1 MSIKAVIF
9 DLDGTITEPFFD
21 FDAIRKEMGLS
32 SDAGP
37 VWEAMEKMSI
47 ERRRETEAILDFYE
61 EKAVTESTLNFDAK
75 QTLEEL
81 RSRGVYIGIL
91 TRNRHE
97 NALAVGK
104 KHGLEFDGVVG
115 REEGPVK
122 PDCFGVLKLC
132 EQFQVKPEE
141 TLMVG
146 DYLFDLLCAKS
157 AGSVSVLLKNH
168 SRADEFVEHAD
179 FIIENI
185 GQILQIIEDNNN
197 A

>member
-47 ERRRETEAILDFYE
+47 ERRREVEAILNFYE
-61 EKAVTESTLNFDAK
+61 EKAVTESTLNFGAK
-75 QTLEEL
+75 QTLDEL
-81 RSRGVYIGIL
+81 RSRGIYIGIL
-91 TRNRHE
+91 TRNRRE

-104 KHGLEFDGVVG
+104 KHGLEFDGVLG

-122 PDCFGVLKLC
+122 PDCFGILKLAR
-132 EQFQVKPEE
+132 QFQVKPEE

-146 DYLFDLLCAKS
+146 DYLYDLLCARS
-157 AGSVSVLLKNH
+157 AGAVSVLLKNH
-168 SRADEFVEHAD
+168 SRADGFVEHAD

-197 A
+197 V